1 MRKVNTGI
9 RFLVLACVCGLQ
21 MVFSAALMAAT
32 PGSVLY
38 KLAIPENASL
48 AIVTSDGLY
57 NGAPIA
63 MATLTSSEPVNSVL
77 SFYRKLWNDGDEQ
90 LPGYVES
97 AVNHQ
102 QLISRM
108 RDGLNIVLQLESTG
122 ENTTTGYV
130 SVLALNTPQVTEDHG
145 VFSDLES
152 LSSHRTVD
160 GADTSWMRVYASRA
174 SVNRTRELYLQ
185 RLGSNGWHVLADH
198 EVQGVWVTHL
208 SRSTS
213 RLELT
218 FLDSREYASMVVA
231 HRVDSE

>member
-38 KLAIPENASL
+38 K
-48 AIVTSDGLY
+48 
-57 NGAPIA
+57 
-63 MATLTSSEPVNSVL
+63 
-77 SFYRKLWNDGDEQ
+77 DEQ